1 MGNIWRAIRFIPE
14 YRGRIAGIFAVG
26 AVVGLIGT
34 TIPYLFK
41 HIVDVAAGV
50 VAGRIGHAQAATALS
65 WLVLGFVALRLGL
78 VLFGAL
84 QDKQSDDLWLD
95 TVSTFR
101 QRVFDNMTR
110 LSIDYFEKT
119 RAGEIVDRF
128 STITQ
133 ITMWLFTLTEGVLA
147 SFIQMIFIVAALL
160 WKAPIAGATM
170 AAVVIA
176 NFALSRRTVIV
187 TGPYRRGWQRLAGR
201 MTGLLAEMV
210 ANISTVR
217 SFGGEA
223 AVKQRYDDT
232 QAEWRVTRG
241 TLHRLEWRANL
252 MLSLINTGGVCLVVA
267 VTAFGALN
275 GGLTPGDM
283 LFVLTLTNILFTTI
297 APIARQFNQAGDVES
312 SAERLVELLE
322 VEQQV
327 EDSPGAIDL
336 DRIDEVIFEHVGFS
350 YGDGDRPALRHI
362 SFHIR
367 AGQSFALVG
376 RSGSGKST
384 IIKLLMRFYD
394 PTEGRILINGRD
406 IRDYRQQSLRRQFGI
421 VLQDVALFNDSI
433 AENIAFACSGVTQ
446 GQIVTAARIAQADDF
461 IERLPAGYD
470 TLVGE
475 RGVRLSG
482 GEKQRVAI
490 ARAVLRDPGLIIL
503 DEATSALDSE
513 AEVKVQAALDRL
525 LAGRTSIAIA
535 HRLSTIRR
543 ADTIIVLHEGRI
555 VESGSHDA
563 LLAEPAGHYA
573 RALTLQH
580 GGGDASS
587 DDRLKPSFV
596 GAD

>member
-1 MGNIWRAIRFIPE
+1 
-14 YRGRIAGIFAVG
+14 
-26 AVVGLIGT
+26 
-34 TIPYLFK
+34 
-41 HIVDVAAGV
+41 
-50 VAGRIGHAQAATALS
+50 
-65 WLVLGFVALRLGL
+65 
-78 VLFGAL
+78 
-84 QDKQSDDLWLD
+84 
-95 TVSTFR
+95 
-101 QRVFDNMTR
+101 
-110 LSIDYFEKT
+110 
-119 RAGEIVDRF
+119 
-128 STITQ
+128 
-133 ITMWLFTLTEGVLA
+133 
-147 SFIQMIFIVAALL
+147 
-160 WKAPIAGATM
+160 
-170 AAVVIA
+170 
-176 NFALSRRTVIV
+176 
-187 TGPYRRGWQRLAGR
+187 
-201 MTGLLAEMV
+201 
-210 ANISTVR
+210 
-217 SFGGEA
+217 
-223 AVKQRYDDT
+223 
-232 QAEWRVTRG
+232 
-241 TLHRLEWRANL
+241 
-252 MLSLINTGGVCLVVA
+252 
-267 VTAFGALN
+267 
-275 GGLTPGDM
+275 M

-312 SAERLVELLE
+312 SAERLIELLE

-336 DRIDEVIFEHVGFS
+336 DRIDEIAFDDVSFN
-350 YGDGDRPALRHI
+350 YGDSESPALSHL
-362 SFHIR
+362 SFRIL

-421 VLQDVALFNDSI
+421 VLQDVTLFNDSI
-433 AENIAFACSGVTQ
+433 AENIAFASTGVMQ
-446 GQIVTAARIAQADDF
+446 DRIVAAARIAQADEF
-461 IERLPAGYD
+461 IERLPNGYE

-543 ADTIIVLHEGRI
+543 ADTIIVLQAGRI

-580 GGGDASS
+580 GDSEGIS
-587 DDRLKPSFV
+587 DERLKPSFV